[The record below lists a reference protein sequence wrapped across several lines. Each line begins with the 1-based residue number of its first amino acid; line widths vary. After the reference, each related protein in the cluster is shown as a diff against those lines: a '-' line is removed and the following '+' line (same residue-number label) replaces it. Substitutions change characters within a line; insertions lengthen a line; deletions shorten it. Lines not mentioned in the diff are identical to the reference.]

1 MKQAAYAIG
10 LLFLL
15 VGCQKELSF
24 ETQSYTKKS
33 ALDCTDECPEITVS
47 IPFASGKPAISDSI
61 NKKVFAVVKEIVY
74 FGEKPYTSTDYND
87 LIAAFIGSYEKL
99 KTEFPNDE
107 LGWEA
112 EIEGKVT
119 YQSDSI
125 LNITIDHYSYTG
137 GAHGYEGK
145 RSLLFDSKTG
155 KLIPNVQLFKNQKDF
170 KAFAE
175 KKFRTQFKIP
185 ANQSINATTFMFE
198 GDQFQLPTNYFYT
211 DKGLILYYNSYE
223 IASYV
228 DGPQELFI
236 PYEELKSYLIAK

>member
-119 YQSDSI
+119 YQSESI

-137 GAHGYEGK
+137 GAHGYKGQ
-145 RSLLFDSKTG
+145 RSLLFDLKTG
-155 KLIPNVQLFKNQKDF
+155 KTVTVSQLFKDP
-170 KAFAE
+170 KAFKVLAE
-175 KKFRTQFKIP
+175 KKFRAQFNIP
-185 ANQSINATTFMFE
+185 KDQEINATTFMFE
-198 GDQFQLPTNYFYT
+198 GDQFQLPYNIFYT
-211 DKGLILYYNSYE
+211 EKGLLLFYNRYE
-223 IASYV
+223 IASYA
-228 DGPQELFI
+228 DGTQELLI
-236 PYEELKSYLIAK
+236 PYEELKSYLIVK